1 MQSIEITRR
10 NYDEEF
16 DISIGGDEDV
26 TAGDVLEM
34 LTVLICYVA
43 QEAGV
48 APEQVAGDAVR
59 LIQDPDVHICWVPQ

>member
-1 MQSIEITRR
+1 MRSIRIKRR
-10 NYDEEF
+10 NDDVF
-16 DISIGGDEDV
+16 DITPGGDADI
-26 TAGDVLEM
+26 TAGDVLDM
-34 LTVLICYVA
+34 LAVLICYVA